1 MITRNLYHA
10 SFGMP
15 SYPEM
20 LMKRKIVIG
29 AYVMCPVRK
38 AHPLK
43 YNPLADLS
51 FCRGLQQKRMLI
63 ATSEAGMCFRIS
75 RCVGDSGDVHEN
87 T

>member
-1 MITRNLYHA
+1 
-10 SFGMP
+10 
-15 SYPEM
+15 
-20 LMKRKIVIG
+20 
-29 AYVMCPVRK
+29 MCPVRK